1 MRRLDSR
8 RPQQTL
14 LGTALV
20 FLVVLAVS
28 AEEPKIV
35 VPAYNTM
42 TDQQEVA
49 LGKEA
54 AAGIEKERK
63 LTFVAVPLVQEY
75 VETLGQ
81 KLATTSR
88 RAGIP
93 YSFKVVDTMDVNA
106 FALPGGFVYVNRGL
120 IEWAR
125 SESELTAVLGHEIG
139 HVVGRH
145 GANNVSRMT
154 TADSLVSEASRIL
167 LGDDMPARV
176 LKQVG
181 GPVAFLAIMKY
192 SRTAELEADL
202 LAYYHV
208 QRGGWNPSGMV
219 DLFAHLGERASTLAD
234 TFGSF
239 ASSHP
244 APSERE
250 AQIKAEMTKFPPK
263 TGLARSSDAFAAAQ
277 AELKKLP
284 RPRAAS

>member
-1 MRRLDSR
+1 MRRSDSR
-8 RPQQTL
+8 RPLQAL
-14 LGTALV
+14 FGTALA
-20 FLVVLAVS
+20 LLAVLAVS

-42 TDQQEVA
+42 TDEQEVA

-63 LTFVAVPLVQEY
+63 LSFVSVQSVQTY
-75 VETLGQ
+75 VNELGQ

-88 RAGIP
+88 RPGIP
-93 YSFKVVDTMDVNA
+93 YSFKVVDTMEVNA

-120 IEWAR
+120 IEWSR
-125 SESELTAVLGHEIG
+125 SESELAAVLGHEIG

-145 GANNVSRMT
+145 GANNVSRMS

-167 LGDDMPARV
+167 LGDDTPARI

-181 GPVAFLAIMKY
+181 GPVALLALLKY

-202 LAYYHV
+202 LAYYHI
-208 QRGGWNPSGMV
+208 QRGGWNASGMV
-219 DLFAHLGERASTLAD
+219 DLFAHLGERAPTIAD
-234 TFGSF
+234 AFGSF

-250 AQIKAEMTKFPPK
+250 AQIKSEMTKFPPK
-263 TGLARSSDAFAAAQ
+263 SGLARTSDAFAAAQ